1 MDVASQFNTL
11 LKNLNTITD
20 VISPQLRSAF
30 NYADDVLDT
39 FVDFFRAKNSD
50 QPLENIVNFF
60 VELDNRLETIDDPG
74 IVKGWMQQFAALP
87 QNIIDEVIG
96 RLGGEAKFLLR
107 NFSDSIAE
115 ITRPQN
121 YRDDSTLPPVN
132 IPDTLQDVIDTGM
145 KIPAYLEQNLNELG
159 QITKQL
165 INKNLSGVVG
175 EVATS
180 AISHGANL
188 VADALHLNRFTG
200 IITDYMSS
208 ATETFLG
215 ASNFVR
221 QVINYSPF
229 AGSNVAAP
237 VLQLVEKAEGLVV
250 SLNSVGRDV
259 INLPEK
265 AISLLQNP
273 RF

>member
-1 MDVASQFNTL
+1 MEIASQFNTL
-11 LKNLNTITD
+11 LKNLNSITN

-39 FVDFFRAKNSD
+39 FIDFFKAKNSE

-60 VELDNRLETIDDPG
+60 VELDDKLETFDDPG
-74 IVKGWMQQFAALP
+74 VVKGWMQQFAALP

-115 ITRPQN
+115 VTRPQN
-121 YRDDSTLPPVN
+121 FRDDSTLPPVN
-132 IPDTLQDVIDTGM
+132 LPGALQDIIDTGM
-145 KIPAYLEQNLNELG
+145 KIPAYIEENLTEIG
-159 QITKQL
+159 QITKQFA
-165 INKNLSGVVG
+165 NKNLSGVVG

-188 VADALHLNRFTG
+188 VADTLHLNRFTG
-200 IITDYMSS
+200 IVTDYLSQ
-208 ATETFLG
+208 ATDVFTG

-229 AGSNVAAP
+229 SGTNVAAP
-237 VLQLVEKAEGLVV
+237 VLQLVEKAEGLAV
-250 SLNSVGRDV
+250 SLNSVGRD
-259 INLPEK
+259 IISLPDK

-273 RF
+273 RV

>member
-30 NYADDVLDT
+30 NYADDVLNT
-39 FVDFFRAKNSD
+39 FVDFFKAKNSED
-50 QPLENIVNFF
+50 PLENIINFF
-60 VELDNRLETIDDPG
+60 VDLDGKLESFDDPG
-74 IVKGWMQQFAALP
+74 MVKGWMQQFAALP
-87 QNIIDEVIG
+87 QNIIDEVLSRI
-96 RLGGEAKFLLR
+96 GGETKFLLR

-115 ITRPQN
+115 VTRPQN
-121 YRDDSTLPPVN
+121 FRDDSTLPPVN
-132 IPDTLQDVIDTGM
+132 LPGALQDVIDTGM
-145 KIPAYLEQNLNELG
+145 KIPAYIEENLSELG
-159 QITKQL
+159 QLTKQL
-165 INKNLSGVVG
+165 INKNLSGVVE

-200 IITDYMSS
+200 IITDYMSQ
-208 ATETFLG
+208 ATEVFTG

-221 QVINYSPF
+221 QVIGYSPF

-237 VLQLVEKAEGLVV
+237 VLQLVEKTEGLVV
-250 SLNSVGRDV
+250 SLNSVGRD
-259 INLPEK
+259 IIDLPAK
-265 AISLLQNP
+265 AISLLQAP
-273 RF
+273 RS